1 MPMPPYRCSR
11 AFYRTLLLALP
22 RRVRAE
28 FGGDMETV
36 FAICLDRQRRTRG
49 FAGYTM
55 AIVRGAFDAAKFAA
69 VAHRDE
75 RRQHSLEA
83 IKAGRPPEGPMK
95 RLQESLANLFQ
106 DIRFATR
113 LLIKDRNFTV
123 TALLTLAVCIGANAA
138 IFSIVRSVV
147 LKPLPVPGAERIV
160 AFHNNYPKAVPG
172 RGSTAVPDYFDR
184 AAQMDATVELA
195 LYRRQGATL
204 GSRDGAR
211 RLVTVRATPSFFR
224 LVSMQPQHGRIFRDD
239 EGEPGKENVVILSHA
254 IWQREF
260 AGAREVVGRT
270 IKLSGTTYDV
280 VGVAPQEFKFLWND
294 IDVYLPAAFSA
305 QEKSDDARHSN
316 NWQMIGLL
324 KPGHTVANA
333 QEQVNAINHRNEE
346 RFPKYTKLLR
356 DAGFHTSVAQL
367 QSEIVEDIRPVLM
380 LLWGGV
386 VFVLLI
392 GCLNIANLVLVRA
405 SGRSREMATR
415 HAIGAGLKRLG
426 RQLLTETTLL
436 SFIGGAIGLVVGW
449 WALRLVPTLGLD
461 ELPRGHEIGFDP
473 ASAAIILTVAVSIGL
488 LIGLMPVARLRHL
501 NFNGALREEGRA
513 GTASRTTNRLRR
525 GLATAQVTIA
535 FILLIGAG
543 LLLVSFRN
551 VLRIDP
557 GFTAAGVVT
566 GAISLPST
574 AYPNEAR
581 APFVDRLLASVRAVP
596 GVDHAGVTST
606 VPLSGDHSDSVILAE
621 GYQMKEGES
630 LVSPL
635 EIDASEGYFEAMKIG
650 LVRGRLFDAR
660 DTSTSQRTIIVDERL
675 AAHFWPGK
683 DPIGRRMYK
692 PGSAENLFKTG
703 PDTPWVTVVGVVKEV
718 QSDGIATARPSVG
731 AYYFPYSQAPVN
743 SMGLM
748 VRTSRPGDAIV
759 PELRKA
765 IAALDPMLPLYA
777 VHTMD
782 EYVSEALFSRRV
794 PMLLAMAFAGVSLF
808 LSAIGIYGV
817 LAYGVAQRRRE
828 IGIRLALGSTSREV
842 FGLVLRDGVKIVA
855 VGLVLG
861 LGGLVALRQALTAVL
876 FGVTPM
882 DPIVIASVAGALSA
896 VAFLAMVIPAQRAA
910 SVNPASALND

>member
-1 MPMPPYRCSR
+1 
-11 AFYRTLLLALP
+11 
-22 RRVRAE
+22 
-28 FGGDMETV
+28 
-36 FAICLDRQRRTRG
+36 
-49 FAGYTM
+49 
-55 AIVRGAFDAAKFAA
+55 
-69 VAHRDE
+69 
-75 RRQHSLEA
+75 
-83 IKAGRPPEGPMK
+83 MK
-95 RLQESLANLFQ
+95 RLSVFSTNLFQ
-106 DIRFATR
+106 DVRFATR
-113 LLIKDRNFTV
+113 LLFKDRNFTV

-184 AAQMDATVELA
+184 LAQMDATHELA

-204 GSRDGAR
+204 GAKDGAR

-224 LVSMQPQHGRIFRDD
+224 LLSMQPQHGRIFRDD
-239 EGEPGKENVVILSHA
+239 EAEPGKANVVILSHA

-260 AGAREVVGRT
+260 GGAPGAVGQT
-270 IKLSGTTYDV
+270 LKLSGTTYDV
-280 VGVAPQEFKFLWND
+280 VGVAPEGFKFLWND
-294 IDVYLPAAFSA
+294 IDVYLPTAFTA
-305 QEKSDDARHSN
+305 QEKSDDSRHSN

-324 KPGHTVANA
+324 KPGRTVANA
-333 QEQVNAINHRNEE
+333 QEQVNAINQRNEE
-346 RFPKYTKLLR
+346 RFPKFTKILR

-367 QSEIVEDIRPVLM
+367 QSELVEDIRPVLM

-415 HAIGAGLKRLG
+415 HAIGANVPRLA

-436 SFIGGAIGLVVGW
+436 SVTGGVIGLALGW
-449 WALRLVPTLGLD
+449 WALRLVPALGLD
-461 ELPRGHEIGFDP
+461 DLPRGHEIALDP
-473 ASAAIILTVAVSIGL
+473 TSAVIILGSAVSIGF

-501 NFNGALREEGRA
+501 NLNSALREEGRA

-525 GLATAQVTIA
+525 SLATAQVTIA
-535 FILLIGAG
+535 FVLLIGAG

-557 GFTAAGVVT
+557 GFTPIGVVT

-574 AYPNEAR
+574 AYPDEAR
-581 APFVDRLLASVRAVP
+581 APFVARLLEAVRAIP
-596 GVDHAGVTST
+596 GVESAGVTST

-630 LVSPL
+630 LISPL

-660 DTSTSQRTIIVDERL
+660 DTATSQRTIIIDERL
-675 AAHFWPGK
+675 AAHFWPGS
-683 DPIGRRMYK
+683 DPIGRRMYR
-692 PGSAENLFKTG
+692 PGSADNMFKTG

-718 QSDGIATARPSVG
+718 QSDGIAMARPPVG

-748 VRTSRPGDAIV
+748 VRTSRPGDAII

-777 VHTMD
+777 VHTME
-782 EYVSEALFSRRV
+782 EYVSDALFSRRM
-794 PMLLAMAFAGVSLF
+794 PMLLAVAFAGVSLF

-842 FGLVLRDGVKIVA
+842 FGLVLRDGVQIVV

-861 LGGLVALRQALTAVL
+861 LGGLIALRQALTSVL

-882 DPIVIASVAGALSA
+882 DPLVIASVAGGLSA
-896 VAFLAMVIPAQRAA
+896 VALLAMFIPAQRAA
-910 SVNPASALND
+910 RVNPASALTD